1 MGAKSQPWKDTER
14 ALAEMAVTPEEDPEA
29 RKEWMAR
36 IEKTQDIKD
45 PGKRYAAAKGMMEE
59 RAQALIGEEDPNQIY
74 VKFVGEAAKYFEQV
88 RKKNK
93 RHAGARDKARAG
105 GDPLSA
111 LGVGSETQGPAVESL
126 MNAGKAAGGG

>member
-1 MGAKSQPWKDTER
+1 
-14 ALAEMAVTPEEDPEA
+14 MAVTPEEDPAA

-45 PGKRYAAAKGMMEE
+45 PNKRYAAAKEMMEE
-59 RAQALIGEEDPNQIY
+59 RAQALVGEEDPNQVY

-88 RKKNK
+88 RKKNS
-93 RHAGARDKARAG
+93 RHGEARDKAKAG

-111 LGVGSETQGPAVESL
+111 LGVASETQRPAFDGL
-126 MNAGKAAGGG
+126 LNAGKAAGAGG